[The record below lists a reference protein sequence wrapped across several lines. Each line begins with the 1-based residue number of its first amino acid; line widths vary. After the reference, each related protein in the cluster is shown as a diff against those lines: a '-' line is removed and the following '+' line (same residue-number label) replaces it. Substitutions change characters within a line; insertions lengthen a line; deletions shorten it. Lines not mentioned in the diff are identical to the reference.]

1 MLAVTWLIT
10 PLYSVVFCFLMLQV
24 AMHHNDILIP
34 HMTGLKIL
42 TLKLSK
48 RNMTSDS
55 VWVCLYRMLFISRN
69 SLSVDI
75 SKQLKKNL

>member
-1 MLAVTWLIT
+1 
-10 PLYSVVFCFLMLQV
+10 
-24 AMHHNDILIP
+24 
-34 HMTGLKIL
+34 MTGLKIL